1 MNSNNKTVLTGD
13 RPTGQLHLGHYVGSL
28 QNRVALQSQYD
39 SCFYMVAD
47 VQALTDNYDNPQK
60 VRDNVIQVLADNIAV
75 GVDPTKTTMFI
86 QSMVPEIAELT
97 VFFMNL
103 VTVNQLMHNPT
114 IKTEISQKSFSIIKG
129 VRSKEDLD
137 EDVRS
142 DHSLKVVHDI
152 LGFPGILLKDDIF
165 DSKKF
170 SEMISGTLAQDLTAK
185 YAVPVGFL
193 SYPISQAAD
202 ILFARASVIPVGEDQ
217 MPVLEVARDIA
228 RKFNALYKVDLF
240 PEPQGLLSET
250 TRLVGTDG
258 NAKASKSLGNAIYLG
273 DSAAEIEKK
282 VKGMFT
288 CPSKVSITDK
298 VTAEELEGNVVF
310 KYLDIFDTRTDEIAE
325 LKQKYMNGDADTG
338 DSVIKKRLVE
348 VLETLLA
355 PIRARREELLRDPE
369 ALMKIALDGSAR
381 ARAVAQETMK
391 QVRSAMKIDY

>member
-13 RPTGQLHLGHYVGSL
+13 RPTGSLHLGHFVGSL

-39 SCFYMVAD
+39 NCFYMVAD

-103 VTVNQLMHNPT
+103 VTMQQMLHNPT
-114 IKTEISQKSFSIIKG
+114 IKTEAKQKKYRIDDTVVFGKEHFENAPPDLKAEISAATYGDG
-129 VRSKEDLD
+129 VLSEDAH
-137 EDVRS
+137 EY
-142 DHSLKVVHDI
+142 LKNQTGMP
-152 LGFPGILLKDDIF
+152 L
-165 DSKKF
+165 
-170 SEMISGTLAQDLTAK
+170 
-185 YAVPVGFL
+185 GFL
-193 SYPISQAAD
+193 SYPVSQAAD
-202 ILFARASVIPVGEDQ
+202 ILFAKASIIPVGEDQ
-217 MPVLEVARDIA
+217 RPHIEFTREIA
-228 RKFNALYKVDLF
+228 RKFNNLYKCNVF
-240 PEPQGLLSET
+240 PEPEILLSET
-250 TRLVGTDG
+250 PRLVGTDG

-298 VTAEELEGNVVF
+298 VTMEELEGNVVF
-310 KYLDIFDTRTDEIAE
+310 KYLDIFDTRTDEITE

-355 PIRARREELLRDPE
+355 PIRARRQELLQDPE

-381 ARAVAQETMK
+381 ARVVAQETMK
-391 QVRSAMKIDY
+391 QVRSAMKIDYYE

>member
-13 RPTGQLHLGHYVGSL
+13 RPTGQLHLGHFVGSL

-39 SCFYMVAD
+39 NCFYMVAD

-103 VTVNQLMHNPT
+103 VTMQQMLHNPT
-114 IKTEISQKSFSIIKG
+114 IKTEAAQKNFS
-129 VRSKEDLD
+129 
-137 EDVRS
+137 
-142 DHSLKVVHDI
+142 
-152 LGFPGILLKDDIF
+152 LGGESNDSSTGI
-165 DSKKF
+165 
-170 SEMISGTLAQDLTAK
+170 
-185 YAVPVGFL
+185 PVGFL

-240 PEPQGLLSET
+240 PEPQGLLSEN

-258 NAKASKSLGNAIYLG
+258 NNKASKSLGNAIFLG

-298 VTAEELEGNVVF
+298 VTMEELQGNVVF
-310 KYLDIFDTRTDEIAE
+310 KYLDIFDSRTDEIAE

-348 VLETLLA
+348 VLEALLA

-381 ARAVAQETMK
+381 ARIVAQETMK